1 VAALMNYAATFAISY
16 LISIY
21 LQVVMGY
28 SSQTAGIIMI
38 CQPAI
43 MAILSPLMGRI
54 SDKYS
59 PFKMSSLGMALCGVG
74 TFMYIFID
82 QDSSVWLVVCALVV
96 TGLGFSLFS
105 SPNTNA
111 VMSCVDQQNY
121 GVASSILSTMRTI
134 GHTLSMVVVTIM
146 VSIYIGNMSLAEADP
161 QLVVSVINK
170 SFIVFTIVCIAG
182 VFISLRR
189 KKG

>member
-1 VAALMNYAATFAISY
+1 
-16 LISIY
+16 
-21 LQVVMGY
+21 
-28 SSQTAGIIMI
+28 
-38 CQPAI
+38 
-43 MAILSPLMGRI
+43 
-54 SDKYS
+54 
-59 PFKMSSLGMALCGVG
+59 MALCGVG